1 MAETYVGR
9 VHTENAVLDIGEDIG
24 ALVIYTGQEM
34 LGKEIEVSPKGND
47 AQKIHTAVL
56 ERKVNG
62 RTLFAALFLELPEGD
77 YITLTTPSSEITII
91 GGQVAE
97 LNLQA
102 SNVIIHPKAPSNSH
116 PHQHGIG
123 SSQRLAE
130 VSTTYPRDQVQQG
143 DREGRPYYTRPV
155 QADPSYSRGDPR
167 GRPCLPPRY
176 RDGKVVSAAP
186 MGTAP
191 MRYTE
196 EGQVA
201 WDEMWTD
208 FCDLALA
215 GGPPHRDTLLEP
227 VPPDE
232 VKADLENYERVV
244 SEIERGW
251 RLVTGLPTVRSEKLG
266 WVGLQCKDEEMALWI
281 LRAIVVEN
289 VCVRREGNVLYLPAG
304 PAFRLDMEIKNV
316 ITVVAKTH
324 HYWTEHILDPSLRSG

>member
-1 MAETYVGR
+1 MAETYIEKI
-9 VHTENAVLDIGEDIG
+9 HTENAVLDIGEDIG

-34 LGKEIEVSPKGND
+34 LGKEIEVSPKGNQ
-47 AQKIHTAVL
+47 ALRIHTAVL

-62 RTLFAALFLELPEGD
+62 RTFFAALFLELPEGD

-97 LNLQA
+97 LNWQA
-102 SNVIIHPKAPSNSH
+102 SNVIIHPKALSKSH
-116 PHQHGIG
+116 PHQHGNV
-123 SSQRLAE
+123 SSQRLSE
-130 VSTTYPRDQVQQG
+130 VSTTYPRDPVQQG
-143 DREGRPYYTRPV
+143 GGKPSPYYTLQL
-155 QADPSYSRGDPR
+155 QADPSYNL
-167 GRPCLPPRY
+167 LPPRY
-176 RDGKVVSAAP
+176 RNGKVVSSAP

-196 EGQVA
+196 NGQVA

-232 VKADLENYERVV
+232 VKADMESYERVL

-266 WVGLQCKDEEMALWI
+266 WIGLQCHGRRNGALDTS
-281 LRAIVVEN
+281 RN
-289 VCVRREGNVLYLPAG
+289 
-304 PAFRLDMEIKNV
+304 
-316 ITVVAKTH
+316 
-324 HYWTEHILDPSLRSG
+324 RSGKCLCSARGQNTLSSSRASLSHRQGDQERHHCSCQNTSLLD

>member
-1 MAETYVGR
+1 MFNREGKNQMAEIYVER

-24 ALVIYTGQEM
+24 ALVIYTSQEM
-34 LGKEIEVSPKGND
+34 LGKEIEVCTKVNN

-62 RTLFAALFLELPEGD
+62 RTMFAALFLALPQGD
-77 YITLTTPSSEITII
+77 YVTLSTPSSEITIV

-97 LNLQA
+97 LNWRET
-102 SNVIIHPKAPSNSH
+102 NVFLHPKAPYGSH
-116 PHQHGIG
+116 PHLHDR
-123 SSQRLAE
+123 SNFQRMPGVPAMD
-130 VSTTYPRDQVQQG
+130 SRDPVQQG
-143 DREGRPYYTRPV
+143 DREGRPGFPT
-155 QADPSYSRGDPR
+155 
-167 GRPCLPPRY
+167 RY
-176 RDGKVVSAAP
+176 RNGKVVSAAP
-186 MGTAP
+186 MGSAP

-196 EGQVA
+196 DGHVA
-201 WDEMWTD
+201 WDEMWTG

-244 SEIERGW
+244 CEIERGW
-251 RLVTGLPTVRSEKLG
+251 RMVTGLPTVRSEKLG
-266 WVGLQCKDEEMALWI
+266 WVGLKCEDEEMALWI

-289 VCVRREGNVLYLPAG
+289 VCVRREGSVLYLPAG
-304 PAFRLDMEIKNV
+304 PAFRLDKEIKNV

-324 HYWTEHILDPSLRSG
+324 HYWTEHL

>member
-1 MAETYVGR
+1 MAEMYVEKA
-9 VHTENAVLDIGEDIG
+9 HTENAVLDIGEDIG

-34 LGKEIEVSPKGND
+34 LGKEIEVSPKGNQT
-47 AQKIHTAVL
+47 QKIHTAVL

-62 RTLFAALFLELPEGD
+62 RTFFAALFLELPEGD

-97 LNLQA
+97 LYWQA
-102 SNVIIHPKAPSNSH
+102 SNVIIHPKALSNSH
-116 PHQHGIG
+116 PHQHGNF
-123 SSQRLAE
+123 SSQCISE
-130 VSTTYPRDQVQQG
+130 GSTTDSRDPG
-143 DREGRPYYTRPV
+143 YDI
-155 QADPSYSRGDPR
+155 
-167 GRPCLPPRY
+167 LPPRY
-176 RDGKVVSAAP
+176 RNGKVVSAAP

-196 EGQVA
+196 NGQVA

-232 VKADLENYERVV
+232 VKADMESYERVLC
-244 SEIERGW
+244 EIERGW
-251 RLVTGLPTVRSEKLG
+251 QLVTGLSTVRSEKLG
-266 WVGLQCKDEEMALWI
+266 WIGLQCHNEEMALWI

-304 PAFRLDMEIKNV
+304 PAFRIDKEIKNV

-324 HYWTEHILDPSLRSG
+324 HYWTEHIYS

>member
-62 RTLFAALFLELPEGD
+62 RTLFAALFLELPEGE

-130 VSTTYPRDQVQQG
+130 VSTTYPREPALDI
-143 DREGRPYYTRPV
+143 
-155 QADPSYSRGDPR
+155 
-167 GRPCLPPRY
+167 LPPRY
-176 RDGKVVSAAP
+176 RNGKVVSAAP

-215 GGPPHRDTLLEP
+215 GGPSHRDTLLEP

>member
-1 MAETYVGR
+1 MAETYIER

-24 ALVIYTGQEM
+24 ALVIYTGQEL
-34 LGKEIEVSPKGND
+34 LGEEIEVSPKGTN
-47 AQKIHTAVL
+47 AQKTHTAVL

-62 RTLFAALFLELPEGD
+62 RTVYAALFLSLPEGD
-77 YITLTTPSSEITII
+77 YNTCSIPSSAITIT
-91 GGQVAE
+91 GGHVAE
-97 LNLQA
+97 LDWRE
-102 SNVIIHPKAPSNSH
+102 STVIIETKTPYGSH
-116 PHQHGIG
+116 PHRHEYAA
-123 SSQRLAE
+123 LE
-130 VSTTYPRDQVQQG
+130 M
-143 DREGRPYYTRPV
+143 
-155 QADPSYSRGDPR
+155 
-167 GRPCLPPRY
+167 LPPRY
-176 RDGKVVSAAP
+176 RNGKVISAAP
-186 MGTAP
+186 MGSAP
-191 MRYTE
+191 MGYTE
-196 EGQVA
+196 DRQVA
-201 WDEMWTD
+201 WDEMLTD
-208 FCDLALA
+208 VCDLALA

-304 PAFRLDMEIKNV
+304 PAFRLDKEIKNV

>member
-1 MAETYVGR
+1 MFNREGKNQMAEIYVER

-24 ALVIYTGQEM
+24 ALVIYTSQEM
-34 LGKEIEVSPKGND
+34 LGKEIEVCTKVNN

-62 RTLFAALFLELPEGD
+62 RTMFAALFLALPQGD
-77 YITLTTPSSEITII
+77 YVTLSTPSSEITIV

-97 LNLQA
+97 LNWRET
-102 SNVIIHPKAPSNSH
+102 NVFLHPKAPYDSYPHLHDSSNF
-116 PHQHGIG
+116 
-123 SSQRLAE
+123 QRMPGVPAMD
-130 VSTTYPRDQVQQG
+130 SRDPVQQG
-143 DREGRPYYTRPV
+143 DREGRPGFPT
-155 QADPSYSRGDPR
+155 
-167 GRPCLPPRY
+167 RY
-176 RDGKVVSAAP
+176 RNGKVVSAAP
-186 MGTAP
+186 MGSAP

-196 EGQVA
+196 DGHVA
-201 WDEMWTD
+201 WDEMWTG

-244 SEIERGW
+244 CEIERGW
-251 RLVTGLPTVRSEKLG
+251 RMVTGLPTVRSEKLG
-266 WVGLQCKDEEMALWI
+266 WVGLKCEDEEMALWI

-289 VCVRREGNVLYLPAG
+289 VCVRREGSVLYLPAG
-304 PAFRLDMEIKNV
+304 PAFRLDKEIKNV

-324 HYWTEHILDPSLRSG
+324 HYWTEHL

>member
-1 MAETYVGR
+1 MAETYVER

-24 ALVIYTGQEM
+24 ALVIYTRQEL
-34 LGKEIEVSPKGND
+34 LGEEIEVSPKDND
-47 AQKIHTAVL
+47 AQKTHTTVL
-56 ERKVNG
+56 ERKVNE
-62 RTLFAALFLELPEGD
+62 RTMYAALFLALPEGD
-77 YITLTTPSSEITII
+77 YNTCSTPSSAITII
-91 GGQVAE
+91 GGHVAE
-97 LNLQA
+97 LDWRE
-102 SNVIIHPKAPSNSH
+102 SNVIIEPKTPYGSH
-116 PHQHGIG
+116 PH
-123 SSQRLAE
+123 RYEYAVLE
-130 VSTTYPRDQVQQG
+130 M
-143 DREGRPYYTRPV
+143 
-155 QADPSYSRGDPR
+155 
-167 GRPCLPPRY
+167 LPPRY
-176 RDGKVVSAAP
+176 RNGKVISAAP

-191 MRYTE
+191 MRYTD

-251 RLVTGLPTVRSEKLG
+251 RLVTGLPTVRSEKSG
-266 WVGLQCKDEEMALWI
+266 WVGLQCEDEEMALWI

-289 VCVRREGNVLYLPAG
+289 VCVRREGSVLFLPAG
-304 PAFRLDMEIKNV
+304 PAFRLDKEIKNV

-324 HYWTEHILDPSLRSG
+324 HYWTEHL

>member
-1 MAETYVGR
+1 
-9 VHTENAVLDIGEDIG
+9 VLDIGEGVG
-24 ALVIYTGQEM
+24 ALVIYTGPEM
-34 LGKEIEVSPKGND
+34 LGKEIEVSPKGNY
-47 AQKIHTAVL
+47 ALKIHTAIL

-91 GGQVAE
+91 GGQVTE
-97 LNLQA
+97 LYWRA
-102 SNVIIHPKAPSNSH
+102 SNIILHPKTPLNSH
-116 PHQHGIG
+116 PHQHGYG
-123 SSQRLAE
+123 PYQRRSE
-130 VSTTYPRDQVQQG
+130 VSTTYPRD
-143 DREGRPYYTRPV
+143 PV
-155 QADPSYSRGDPR
+155 LDI
-167 GRPCLPPRY
+167 LPPRY
-176 RDGKVVSAAP
+176 RKGKVVSAAP

-191 MRYTE
+191 MRYTK

-232 VKADLENYERVV
+232 VKADLESYERVV
-244 SEIERGW
+244 FEIERGW
-251 RLVTGLPTVRSEKLG
+251 QLVTGLPTLRSEKLG
-266 WVGLQCKDEEMALWI
+266 WVGLQCLDDEMAIWI

-304 PAFRLDMEIKNV
+304 PAFRLDKEIKNV
-316 ITVVAKTH
+316 ITVVAKTY
-324 HYWTEHILDPSLRSG
+324 HYWTEHLCS

>member
-1 MAETYVGR
+1 MAETYVER

-24 ALVIYTGQEM
+24 ALVIYTRQEL
-34 LGKEIEVSPKGND
+34 LGEEIEVSPKDND
-47 AQKIHTAVL
+47 AQKTHTTVL

-62 RTLFAALFLELPEGD
+62 RTMYAALFLALPEGD
-77 YITLTTPSSEITII
+77 YNTCSTPSSDITII
-91 GGQVAE
+91 GGHVAE
-97 LNLQA
+97 LDWRE
-102 SNVIIHPKAPSNSH
+102 SNVIIEPKTPYGSH
-116 PHQHGIG
+116 PH
-123 SSQRLAE
+123 RYEYAVLE
-130 VSTTYPRDQVQQG
+130 M
-143 DREGRPYYTRPV
+143 
-155 QADPSYSRGDPR
+155 
-167 GRPCLPPRY
+167 LPPRY
-176 RDGKVVSAAP
+176 RNGKVISAAP

-191 MRYTE
+191 MRYTD

-251 RLVTGLPTVRSEKLG
+251 RLVTGLPTVRSEKSG
-266 WVGLQCKDEEMALWI
+266 WVGLQCEDEEMALWI

-289 VCVRREGNVLYLPAG
+289 VCVRREGSVLFLPAG
-304 PAFRLDMEIKNV
+304 PAFRLDKEIKNV

-324 HYWTEHILDPSLRSG
+324 HYWTEHL

>member
-1 MAETYVGR
+1 MAETYVEK

-24 ALVIYTGQEM
+24 ALVIYTVQEM
-34 LGKEIEVSPKGND
+34 LGKEIEVSPKGNR
-47 AQKIHTAVL
+47 ALKIHTAVL
-56 ERKVNG
+56 EHKVNG
-62 RTLFAALFLELPEGD
+62 RTFFAALFLELPEGD
-77 YITLTTPSSEITII
+77 YITLTTPPSEITIT
-91 GGQVAE
+91 GGQVTE
-97 LNLQA
+97 LHWQA
-102 SNVIIHPKAPSNSH
+102 SNVIIHPKALSNSNSH
-116 PHQHGIG
+116 PHQHSNG

-130 VSTTYPRDQVQQG
+130 ASTTYPRDPVQQG
-143 DREGRPYYTRPV
+143 GGKPGPYYTLPL
-155 QADPSYSRGDPR
+155 QADPSYSPV
-167 GRPCLPPRY
+167 PPPRY
-176 RDGKVVSAAP
+176 RNGKVVSSAP

-196 EGQVA
+196 NGQVA

-232 VKADLENYERVV
+232 VTADMESYERVV

-266 WVGLQCKDEEMALWI
+266 WVGLQCNDEEMALWI

-289 VCVRREGNVLYLPAG
+289 VCVRREGTILYLPAG
-304 PAFRLDMEIKNV
+304 PGFRLDKEIKNV

-324 HYWTEHILDPSLRSG
+324 HYWTEHMYS

>member
-1 MAETYVGR
+1 MAETYIEK

-24 ALVIYTGQEM
+24 ALVIYTVQEM
-34 LGKEIEVSPKGND
+34 LGEEIEVSPKGNQ
-47 AQKIHTAVL
+47 ALRIHTAVL
-56 ERKVNG
+56 ERKANG
-62 RTLFAALFLELPEGD
+62 RTFFAALFLELPEGD

-97 LNLQA
+97 LHWQV
-102 SNVIIHPKAPSNSH
+102 SNVIIHPKALSSNH
-116 PHQHGIG
+116 PHQHGNG
-123 SSQRLAE
+123 SSQRLSE
-130 VSTTYPRDQVQQG
+130 VSTTCPRDPAY
-143 DREGRPYYTRPV
+143 DI
-155 QADPSYSRGDPR
+155 
-167 GRPCLPPRY
+167 LPPRY
-176 RDGKVVSAAP
+176 QNGKVVSAAP

-196 EGQVA
+196 NGQVA

-232 VKADLENYERVV
+232 VKADLESYERVL

-266 WVGLQCKDEEMALWI
+266 WIGLQCDNEEMALWI

-289 VCVRREGNVLYLPAG
+289 VCVRREGSVLYLPGG
-304 PAFRLDMEIKNV
+304 PAFRIDKEIKTV

-324 HYWTEHILDPSLRSG
+324 HYWTEHIYS

>member
-1 MAETYVGR
+1 MMVETYSER
-9 VHTENAVLDIGEDIG
+9 AHSENAVLDIGEDIG

-34 LGKEIEVSPKGND
+34 LGNEIEVCPKDNHTL
-47 AQKIHTAVL
+47 KIHTAVL

-62 RTLFAALFLELPEGD
+62 RTLYAALFLELPEGD

-91 GGQVAE
+91 GGQVVE
-97 LNLQA
+97 LNWQA
-102 SNVIIHPKAPSNSH
+102 SNVIIHPKTPSNSH
-116 PHQHGIG
+116 SHQHGNG
-123 SSQRLAE
+123 SSQRLSE
-130 VSTTYPRDQVQQG
+130 VSTMCPRD
-143 DREGRPYYTRPV
+143 PV
-155 QADPSYSRGDPR
+155 VDI
-167 GRPCLPPRY
+167 LPPRY
-176 RDGKVVSAAP
+176 RNGKVVSAAP

-196 EGQVA
+196 DGQVA

-232 VKADLENYERVV
+232 VNADLENYERVV

-251 RLVTGLPTVRSEKLG
+251 RLVTGLATVRSEKLG

-304 PAFRLDMEIKNV
+304 PAFRLDKEIKNV

-324 HYWTEHILDPSLRSG
+324 HYWTEHLC